1 MVKSCN
7 CPQIGSSATVEFY
20 ELMDKVAKWV
30 AFRKFT
36 GVLWLQKLMMEGFDC
51 STG

>member
-20 ELMDKVAKWV
+20 ELMDKVAK
-30 AFRKFT
+30 
-36 GVLWLQKLMMEGFDC
+36 VLL
-51 STG
+51 